1 MRSER
6 KRPPEKGPVIPGPKK
21 APRQVLVFGIGNP
34 GRGDDGLGAAAV
46 ARLEPLALPG
56 VTCDANYQLNIEDA
70 LDCSR
75 YDVVVF
81 VDAAR
86 ALRAPF
92 AWTEVKPE
100 TAVPSMTHAMGPGAV
115 LAVCAGLYGRRP
127 EAHLLAIRGH
137 CWGVGE
143 GLSPRA
149 EKDLGEAV
157 RFLKGFLKKPMT
169 IKGRAR

>member
-6 KRPPEKGPVIPGPKK
+6 QRPAKKRPLGPRATRP
-21 APRQVLVFGIGNP
+21 PRRVLVFGIGNP

-46 ARLEPLALPG
+46 ERLEPLGLPG

-70 LDCSR
+70 LTCSR

-86 ALRAPF
+86 GLRVPF
-92 AWTEVKPE
+92 TWAKVRAEA
-100 TAVPSMTHAMGPGAV
+100 AVPAMTHAMGPGAV

-137 CWGVGE
+137 RWDLGE
-143 GLSPRA
+143 GLSPQA
-149 EKDLGEAV
+149 ERDLRGAV
-157 RFLKGFLKKPMT
+157 RFLEGFVKKRSSKKGH
-169 IKGRAR
+169 AA